1 MRRNPQKSTKST
13 PEIEPE
19 QAEVITAL
27 VRGATITDATRRANV
42 DRSTFYLWLKSDA
55 AFEAELNRAKREQR
69 DALRAQLRELAGVA
83 MSTVREMLTGPD
95 VPPVVRLRAAIAV
108 LQSVGTLEPEEIGET
123 DPAAIWERRQ
133 FTLAGLLD

>member
-1 MRRNPQKSTKST
+1 MRRNPQKSTEST

-55 AFEAELNRAKREQR
+55 AFEAELNRARREQR

-95 VPPVVRLRAAIAV
+95 VPPGVRLRAAIAV

-123 DPAAIWERRQ
+123 DPAAIREKRQ
-133 FTLAGLLD
+133 FNLAGLLE

>member
-1 MRRNPQKSTKST
+1 MRRNPQKSTEST

-55 AFEAELNRAKREQR
+55 AFEPELNRAKREQR
-69 DALRAQLRELAGVA
+69 DALRAQLREVAGVA

-95 VPPVVRLRAAIAV
+95 VPPGVRLRAAIAV

-123 DPAAIWERRQ
+123 DPAAIREKRQ
-133 FTLAGLLD
+133 FSLAGLLD

>member
-1 MRRNPQKSTKST
+1 MRRNPQKSTEST

-55 AFEAELNRAKREQR
+55 AFEAELNRAKRE
-69 DALRAQLRELAGVA
+69 
-83 MSTVREMLTGPD
+83 
-95 VPPVVRLRAAIAV
+95 VPPGVRLRAAIAV
-108 LQSVGTLEPEEIGET
+108 LQSVGTMEPEEIGET
-123 DPAAIWERRQ
+123 DPAAIREKRQ
-133 FTLAGLLD
+133 FSLAGLLD

>member
-1 MRRNPQKSTKST
+1 MRRNPQKSTEST

-27 VRGATITDATRRANV
+27 IRGATITDATRRANV

-69 DALRAQLRELAGVA
+69 DALRAQFRELAEVA
-83 MSTVREMLTGPD
+83 MSTVRAMLTGPD
-95 VPPVVRLRAAIAV
+95 VPPAVRLRAAIAV

-123 DPAAIWERRQ
+123 DPAAIRERRQ
-133 FTLAGLLD
+133 FNLDGLLD